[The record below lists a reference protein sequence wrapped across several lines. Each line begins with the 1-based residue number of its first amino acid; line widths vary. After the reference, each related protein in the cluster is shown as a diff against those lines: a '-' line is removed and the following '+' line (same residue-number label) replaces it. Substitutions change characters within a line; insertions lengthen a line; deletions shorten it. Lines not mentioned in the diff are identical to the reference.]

1 MSSARVIVFIDNSNI
16 FKYLEDLKKI
26 DIRWVKSYDP
36 IELATK
42 LAGARDLVSVYFYAT
57 PPPASLLKQDQTNGT
72 NKYWIQM
79 AYYEAIKKLPLIELR
94 YGTLKGSGATLT
106 EKNLDTQLTADMIR
120 LAVEN
125 QYDTAILVSNDGDYQ
140 SAVETTKGFGK
151 KIEVAYFKDR
161 LSLNLKRAC
170 DLTRRMRQSY
180 FRPLIFSLPKM
191 V

>member
-1 MSSARVIVFIDNSNI
+1 MPSARVIVFIDNSNI
-16 FKYLEDLKKI
+16 FKYLEELKKV
-26 DIRWVKSYDP
+26 DVRWVKSYDP
-36 IELATK
+36 VVLARK
-42 LAGARDLVSVYFYAT
+42 LVGNRNLISTYFYAS
-57 PPPASLLKQDQTNGT
+57 PPPASLLKQDQSNGT
-72 NKYWIQM
+72 NRYWIQM
-79 AYYEAIKKLPLIELR
+79 AYYEAIKKLPSIELR
-94 YGTLKGSGATLT
+94 YGMLKGSGAALT

-151 KIEVAYFKDR
+151 RIEVAYFKNR

-180 FRPLIFSLPKM
+180 FRPLTFSLPKI
-191 V
+191 